1 MIELSDEV
9 DGQPYE
15 ILEPILNLLL
25 ENGNEIKT
33 DYRWGSNPTGY
44 FCILT
49 KDIDFEL
56 VEKTFKLPCS
66 VQLMRKYGSIDY
78 GLGTAIIRSA

>member
-44 FCILT
+44 FCVLKMTLILNWLS
-49 KDIDFEL
+49 KHLACQI
-56 VEKTFKLPCS
+56 VS
-66 VQLMRKYGSIDY
+66 N
-78 GLGTAIIRSA
+78 